1 MDTNYLSR
9 DKYGM
14 YSEDSNSGPGPK
26 LMGAETLI
34 GNAVFNPEG
43 ENLGTIREFMIDMDT
58 GEIDYAVL
66 SFGGFMGIA
75 DKLFAVPWRALKLDT
90 EHHRFTLKISSA
102 VLKDAPGFNKTQ
114 WPSMADELWA
124 RDVHHFY
131 STPFR
136 PGG

>member
-14 YSEDSNSGPGPK
+14 YSDDSGAGPGPK

-34 GNAVFNPEG
+34 GNSVFNPEG
-43 ENLGTIREFMIDMDT
+43 EDLGKIREFMIDMDS
-58 GEIDYAVL
+58 GEIAYAVL
-66 SFGGFMGIA
+66 SVGGFLGIA

-90 EHHRFTLKISSA
+90 EHHRFTLKISRE
-102 VLKDAPGFNKTQ
+102 VLQHAPGFDKNQ
-114 WPSMADELWA
+114 WPSMADEIWA

-131 STPFR
+131 GTPYR

>member
-1 MDTNYLSR
+1 MDSNYLSR

-14 YSEDSNSGPGPK
+14 YSDDSHAGPGPK
-26 LMGAETLI
+26 LMGAETLL

-43 ENLGTIREFMIDMDT
+43 ENLGVIREFMIDMDT
-58 GEIDYAVL
+58 GEIEYAVL
-66 SFGGFMGIA
+66 SFGGFLGLA
-75 DKLFAVPWRALKLDT
+75 NKLFAVPWRALKLDT
-90 EHHRFTLKISSA
+90 EHHRFTLKIASG
-102 VLKDAPGFNKTQ
+102 VLKDAPGFDKNQ

-131 STPFR
+131 STPYR

>member
-1 MDTNYLSR
+1 MDSSYLSR

-14 YSEDSNSGPGPK
+14 YSDDNGHGPGPK
-26 LMGAETLI
+26 LMGAETLL

-43 ENLGTIREFMIDMDT
+43 ENLGVIREFMIDMDS
-58 GEIDYAVL
+58 GEIEYAVL
-66 SFGGFMGIA
+66 SFGGFLGLA
-75 DKLFAVPWRALKLDT
+75 NKLFAVPWGALKLDT
-90 EHHRFTLKISSA
+90 EHHRFTLKIASA
-102 VLKDAPGFNKTQ
+102 VLKDAPGFDKNQ

-131 STPFR
+131 STPYR

>member
-1 MDTNYLSR
+1 MDSNYLSR

-14 YSEDSNSGPGPK
+14 YSDDSGAGPGPK

-43 ENLGTIREFMIDMDT
+43 ENLGVIREFMIDMDS
-58 GEIDYAVL
+58 GEIAYAVL
-66 SFGGFMGIA
+66 SFGGFLGMA
-75 DKLFAVPWRALKLDT
+75 NKLFAVPWRALKLDT
-90 EHHRFTLKISSA
+90 EHHRFTLKIASA
-102 VLKDAPGFNKTQ
+102 VLKDAPGFDKTQ
-114 WPSMADELWA
+114 WPSMADELWK

-131 STPFR
+131 STPYR